1 MMNDLHRIQ
10 SFLLQ
15 SNPYYVVRDM
25 NQLFNSPSFR
35 NVVTNLGYT
44 IHVADD
50 PIAIRLAYETFRL
63 SNQKG
68 TFLLVISQDF
78 SSVPFDILKSS
89 LQVTITWG
97 LLFPHLNESALQQFN
112 SEELLQLLDAHAYM
126 PKTMQSYEE
135 SMIYL
140 FNKLY
145 DIDLKRYFSHPYEFY
160 AYVAS
165 CYESRGGFPAQ
176 FKTFLKEA
184 HSLSPLWTSHQEL
197 FESQIKLRKLLN
209 QQFMNDVTQYD
220 MLQRENSSFY
230 EVTFP
235 GLSFYLR
242 PEIMDQLTKLP
253 VENKKRYP
261 VEIQSL
267 LVEQSKQTADMIP
280 LVELPVSNYQSFT
293 LNDWKTYGK
302 QIGQTRA
309 SYLLN
314 DLSLPVE
321 TVENIRTANSQFEDW
336 LVSSFES
343 LRSLP
348 SVPSPKLSHQI
359 PHFLSKSSADK
370 IALIVMD
377 GMSFTM
383 WEVIKPTLLKKG
395 WSFEEHSVFSW
406 VPTLTNVSR
415 QAIFSGK
422 EPRAFADSFSTTNKE
437 AQLWKSFW
445 IEDGYQQN
453 EIFYQRGLGIE
464 EYTTESILSL
474 RSPYARVYGCVIDV
488 IDRFMHSA
496 IQGLVS
502 VFRETQLWLQGGY
515 LLSLLQDLH
524 QSGYEIYLTADH
536 GHIEATGTGRI
547 NEGILA
553 NTKGQRVRNYDTML
567 IRERT
572 HVEHSSSIEWNS
584 SGLPPTI
591 YPLLASGH
599 SAFVTKNERVV
610 THGGIHIEEVIVPFV
625 QLIRE

>member
-1 MMNDLHRIQ
+1 MNDLHRIQ

-25 NQLFNSPSFR
+25 NQLFKSQSFR
-35 NVVTNLGYT
+35 NMVTNLGYT
-44 IHVADD
+44 VYVADD
-50 PIAIRLAYETFRL
+50 PIATRLAYETFRL

-78 SSVPFDILKSS
+78 SSVPFDILESS

-112 SEELLQLLDAHAYM
+112 SEDLLLLLDAHEHI
-126 PKTMQSYEE
+126 PKTMQSYES
-135 SMIYL
+135 SMINL
-140 FNKLY
+140 FNMLY
-145 DIDLKRYFSHPYEFY
+145 DIDLERYFNHPYEFY
-160 AYVAS
+160 SYVAS
-165 CYESRGGFPAQ
+165 YYKSRSIFPVQ
-176 FKTFLKEA
+176 FKAFLKES

-209 QQFMNDVTQYD
+209 QQFMNDVTQYG
-220 MLQRENSSFY
+220 MMQKENTSFY

-242 PEIMDQLTKLP
+242 PEIMAQLTKLP

-261 VEIQSL
+261 AEIQSL
-267 LVEQSKQTADMIP
+267 LLEQSKQTADILP
-280 LVELPVSNYQSFT
+280 LAELPVSNYQSFT
-293 LNDWKTYGK
+293 LNDWRTYGK
-302 QIGQTRA
+302 QIGQTRG

-321 TVENIRTANSQFEDW
+321 TVENIRTANSHFEAW

-383 WEVIKPTLLKKG
+383 WEVIKPTLLKEG

-453 EIFYQRGLGIE
+453 EIFYQRGLGLE

-502 VFRETQLWLQGGY
+502 VFRETQLWMQGGY

-536 GHIEATGTGRI
+536 GHIAATGTGRI

>member
-1 MMNDLHRIQ
+1 
-10 SFLLQ
+10 
-15 SNPYYVVRDM
+15 M
-25 NQLFNSPSFR
+25 NQLFNSPPFR
-35 NVVTNLGYT
+35 NMVTNLGYT
-44 IHVADD
+44 VHVADD

-78 SSVPFDILKSS
+78 SSVPFDILESS

-112 SEELLQLLDAHAYM
+112 GEDLLQLLDAHEHL
-126 PKTMQSYEE
+126 PKAMQSYEE

-140 FNKLY
+140 FNMLY

-280 LVELPVSNYQSFT
+280 LAELPVSNYQSFT

-383 WEVIKPTLLKKG
+383 WEVIKPTLLKEG

-445 IEDGYQQN
+445 IEDGYQQS

-625 QLIRE
+625 HLIRE

>member
-1 MMNDLHRIQ
+1 MNNLHRIQ

-25 NQLFNSPSFR
+25 NQLFNSPPFR
-35 NVVTNLGYT
+35 NMVTNLGYT
-44 IHVADD
+44 VHVADD

-78 SSVPFDILKSS
+78 SSVPFDILESS

-112 SEELLQLLDAHAYM
+112 GEDLLQLLDAHEHL
-126 PKTMQSYEE
+126 PKAMQSYEE

-140 FNKLY
+140 FNMLY

-280 LVELPVSNYQSFT
+280 LAELPVSNYQSFT

-383 WEVIKPTLLKKG
+383 WEVIKPTLLKEG

-445 IEDGYQQN
+445 IEDGYQQS

-625 QLIRE
+625 HLIRE

>member
-1 MMNDLHRIQ
+1 MNDLHRIQ

-15 SNPYYVVRDM
+15 SNPYYVVQDLD
-25 NQLFNSPSFR
+25 QLFKSQSFR
-35 NVVTNLGYT
+35 NMVSNLGYT
-44 IHVADD
+44 VHVADD
-50 PIAIRLAYETFRL
+50 PIAIRFAYETFRL

-68 TFLLVISQDF
+68 PFLLVISQDF
-78 SSVPFDILKSS
+78 SSVPFDILESS

-112 SEELLQLLDAHAYM
+112 SEELLQLLDAHEYM

-165 CYESRGGFPAQ
+165 YYESRGSFPAQ
-176 FKTFLKEA
+176 FKTLLKEA

-197 FESQIKLRKLLN
+197 FESQVKLRKLLN
-209 QQFMNDVTQYD
+209 QQFMNDIAQYD
-220 MLQRENSSFY
+220 MMQKENSSFY

-242 PEIMDQLTKLP
+242 PEIMAQLTKLP

-261 VEIQSL
+261 AEVQL
-267 LVEQSKQTADMIP
+267 LLTEQSKQSADAVP
-280 LVELPVSNYQSFT
+280 LAELPILNYQAFK
-293 LNDWKTYGK
+293 LNDWKMYGE
-302 QIGQTRA
+302 QIGKVRA

-314 DLSLPVE
+314 DLSFSVE
-321 TVENIRTANSQFEDW
+321 AEENIKVANTHFENW
-336 LVSSFES
+336 LTSSFES

-359 PHFLSKSSADK
+359 PHFLSKSSSDK

-383 WEVIKPTLLKKG
+383 WEVIKPTLLKEG
-395 WSFEEHSVFSW
+395 WSFEEHSIFSW

-422 EPRAFADSFSTTNKE
+422 EPRAFADSFSTTNRE

-445 IEDGYQQN
+445 MEDGYQQN
-453 EIFYQRGLGIE
+453 EIFYQRSLGLE
-464 EYTTESILSL
+464 EYKTESILSL
-474 RSPYARVYGCVIDV
+474 NSPYARVYGCVIDV

-502 VFRETQLWLQGGY
+502 VFRETQIWMQGGY

-591 YPLLASGH
+591 YPLLASGN
-599 SAFVTKNERVV
+599 SAFITKNERIV

-625 QLIRE
+625 QLTRK

>member
-1 MMNDLHRIQ
+1 MNNLHRIQ

-44 IHVADD
+44 VHVADD

-68 TFLLVISQDF
+68 PFLLVISQDF
-78 SSVPFDILKSS
+78 SSVPFDILESS
-89 LQVTITWG
+89 LPVTMTWG

-280 LVELPVSNYQSFT
+280 FVELPVSNYQSFT

-445 IEDGYQQN
+445 IEDGYQQS
-453 EIFYQRGLGIE
+453 EIFYQRGLGIV

-474 RSPYARVYGCVIDV
+474 RSPHARVYGCVIDV

-553 NTKGQRVRNYDTML
+553 DTKGQRVRNYDTML

>member
-1 MMNDLHRIQ
+1 MNDLHRIQ

-25 NQLFNSPSFR
+25 NQLFNSPPFR
-35 NVVTNLGYT
+35 NMVTNLGYT
-44 IHVADD
+44 VHVADD

-68 TFLLVISQDF
+68 PFLLVISQDF
-78 SSVPFDILKSS
+78 SSVPFDILESS

-112 SEELLQLLDAHAYM
+112 GEDLLQLLDAHKHL

-140 FNKLY
+140 FNMLY
-145 DIDLKRYFSHPYEFY
+145 GIDLVRYFNHPYEFY
-160 AYVAS
+160 SYVAS
-165 CYESRGGFPAQ
+165 YYESHSIFPIQ
-176 FKTFLKEA
+176 FKAFLKESHA
-184 HSLSPLWTSHQEL
+184 LSPLWTSHQEL

-242 PEIMDQLTKLP
+242 PEIMTQLTKLA

-267 LVEQSKQTADMIP
+267 LVEQSKQTADIIP
-280 LVELPVSNYQSFT
+280 LAELPVSNYQSFT

-302 QIGQTRA
+302 RIGQTRA

-314 DLSLPVE
+314 DFSLPVE
-321 TVENIRTANSQFEDW
+321 TVENIRTANSHFEAW

-383 WEVIKPTLLKKG
+383 WEIIKPTLLKEG